1 MDKEYIERE
10 ALIKDFELMASV
22 QPEYKQSTI
31 LGMVSTIKNRK
42 AADVAP
48 VVNGEWINIP
58 AYIGA
63 DGKLHKAQE
72 CSVCKVFFVSDPNKP
87 YSNHPYC
94 AECGAKMDGGGHGD

>member
-1 MDKEYIERE
+1 MDKKEYIERV

-48 VVNGEWINIP
+48 VVHGRWIDNNIP
-58 AYIGA
+58 DSALSECTMCHFDCGAYT
-63 DGKLHKAQE
+63 
-72 CSVCKVFFVSDPNKP
+72 FN
-87 YSNHPYC
+87 YC
-94 AECGAKMDGGGHGD
+94 PMCGAKMDGGKK

>member
-1 MDKEYIERE
+1 MPEYIERE

-48 VVNGEWINIP
+48 VVHSEWIN
-58 AYIGA
+58 
-63 DGKLHKAQE
+63 
-72 CSVCKVFFVSDPNKP
+72 
-87 YSNHPYC
+87 YSGGNATCRRCGVRQRAVYDDDNDQNFCGH
-94 AECGAKMDGGGHGD
+94 CGAKMDGGTP